1 MARVKVKDF
10 IELVR
15 RGDLVDKD
23 RLAQAVADSKEQHGG
38 ELPELETLADEFI
51 EAGLVTRWH
60 CDKLFERKYKGFFLG
75 KYKLLGLLGTGGMS
89 SVYLAEHVLMQRRVA
104 IKVLPKSK
112 VGDSSYLARFHLE
125 AKAAAALDHPN
136 IVRAYDVDNEGNTHY
151 LVMEYVEGCDLQNTA
166 KQNGPLDYEDATSH
180 ICQAAL
186 GLQHAHDAGLIHRDI
201 KPANLLLDEQNKVK
215 LLDMGLAR
223 FDTGEEASLTI
234 AHAENVL
241 GTADY
246 LAPEQALN
254 SHQVDCRADVYSLG
268 CTFYYLLTGH
278 PPFSEGTLAQRIAK
292 HQTEMPEAIQKDRPD
307 CPSDLA
313 RICFKMMAKKPDER
327 FQSADEVFD
336 VLDHWLAAR
345 GVAGAGYASSSGSS
359 GQLTAAATAAEE
371 ISGRDGS
378 YKPPRR
384 SRRSGSGKPLP
395 GEKPPSANDTIG
407 NQLQET
413 VKGIDSDKSSPSAR
427 MRKTRGLPVAKPLN
441 EASGSIFDSEI
452 VRGPTRR
459 GTDESA
465 GPATGAARSREKTT
479 SILVDHDR
487 TGCTGRNHTD
497 HFPDGQF
504 HGRQFPESATP
515 RHELSVPVS
524 DTRHGRSPHGTARS
538 GPDSEAC
545 APSRRF
551 SRVADFAIIQ
561 SARARS

>member
-166 KQNGPLDYEDATSH
+166 KQNGPLDYEDAASH

-223 FDTGEEASLTI
+223 FDTGDEASLTI

-359 GQLTAAATAAEE
+359 GRLTAAAAAAEE
-371 ISGRDGS
+371 ISGRGGS

-441 EASGSIFDSEI
+441 EASGSIFDSESFE
-452 VRGPTRR
+452 VQHGEEPMSLLDQRRERQGRGKKPPVFLWIMIGLGALVAIILIIFLTVSSMGGNSPSPRRRDTSFQYQFQTR
-459 GTDESA
+459 GTDEA
-465 GPATGAARSREKTT
+465 HTEQ
-479 SILVDHDR
+479 HDR
-487 TGCTGRNHTD
+487 DRI
-497 HFPDGQF
+497 QKLA
-504 HGRQFPESATP
+504 RRPE
-515 RHELSVPVS
+515 
-524 DTRHGRSPHGTARS
+524 G
-538 GPDSEAC
+538 
-545 APSRRF
+545 F
-551 SRVADFAIIQ
+551 RV
-561 SARARS
+561 

>member
-1 MARVKVKDF
+1 MPVTIGATMARVKVKDF
-10 IELVR
+10 IELVK

-166 KQNGPLDYEDATSH
+166 KQNGPLDYEDAASH

-223 FDTGEEASLTI
+223 FDTGDEASLTI

-278 PPFSEGTLAQRIAK
+278 PPFPEGTLAQRIAK

-359 GQLTAAATAAEE
+359 GQLTAAAAAAEE
-371 ISGRDGS
+371 ISGRGGS

-395 GEKPPSANDTIG
+395 GEKPPSENDTIG

-441 EASGSIFDSEI
+441 EASGSIFDSESFE
-452 VRGPTRR
+452 VQHGEEPMSLLDQRRERQGRGKKPPVFLWIMIGLGALVAIILIIFLTVSSMGGNSPNPRRRDTSFQYQFQTR
-459 GTDESA
+459 GTDE
-465 GPATGAARSREKTT
+465 ARTEQ
-479 SILVDHDR
+479 HDR
-487 TGCTGRNHTD
+487 DRI
-497 HFPDGQF
+497 QKLV
-504 HGRQFPESATP
+504 RRPE
-515 RHELSVPVS
+515 
-524 DTRHGRSPHGTARS
+524 G
-538 GPDSEAC
+538 
-545 APSRRF
+545 F
-551 SRVADFAIIQ
+551 RV
-561 SARARS
+561 